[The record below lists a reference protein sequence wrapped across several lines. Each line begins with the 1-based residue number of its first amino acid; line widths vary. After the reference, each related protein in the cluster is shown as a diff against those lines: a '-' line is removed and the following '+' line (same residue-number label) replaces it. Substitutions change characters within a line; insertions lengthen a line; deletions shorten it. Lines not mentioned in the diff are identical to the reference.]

1 MNFDLPVA
9 APFNLIKHGLVV
21 SCIADPGEPMFG
33 GEFMV
38 AMALAAKN
46 GGAKAIRLSNPEDI
60 FAIRGVI
67 DLPIIGFYKA
77 HMPGYSVSVTPT
89 VSHAEMIAAAGA
101 DIIELDATQTPHPE
115 GLLVE
120 ELVRRVKKA
129 TGKPVLADVSTAM
142 EGVLAVNMG
151 ADAVM
156 TSIATHHT
164 NSLNDEPDYALVAS
178 LAKRLHVPLL
188 AYGRINTPERARR
201 AMDTGAFAVVVGSA
215 ITRPQVITERFV
227 RALNGR
233 QP

>member
-1 MNFDLPVA
+1 MNSDLPVN
-9 APFNLIKHGLVV
+9 APFQLLNNGLIV
-21 SCIADPGEPMFG
+21 SCIADPGEPFFG
-33 GEFMV
+33 GEFMA
-38 AMALAAKN
+38 AMALAARN

-60 FAIRGVI
+60 FAVRDQIT
-67 DLPIIGFYKA
+67 LPIIGFYKA
-77 HMPGYSVSVTPT
+77 HLPGYSVSVTPT

-120 ELVRRVKKA
+120 DLIRRIKKN
-129 TGKPVLADVSTAM
+129 TGKPVLADVSTVM

-156 TSIATHHT
+156 TAISTHHT
-164 NSLNDEPDYALVAS
+164 NSLSDEPNYTLVSS

-188 AYGRINTPERARR
+188 AYGRINTPERAKR
-201 AMDTGAFAVVVGSA
+201 ALEMGAYAVVVGSA

-227 RALNGR
+227 RALNAK
-233 QP
+233 